1 MTMQEFYQA
10 GINRSMETGE
20 TLEQIINDNKPKD
33 INDVKA
39 LLRML
44 RFDVLPEPVRSLAES
59 LNARYNA
66 N

>member
-10 GINRSMETGE
+10 GINRSKQTGE
-20 TLEQIINDNKPKD
+20 TLEQIINDNQPKD

-39 LLRML
+39 LLKML

-59 LNARYNA
+59 LNRRYNK
-66 N
+66 